1 MCVEKDLCLYNP
13 RICRIIMEW
22 VCISLDATEKP
33 RMIEGTM
40 NEAIISEDHLL
51 FSTAED
57 ER

>member
-1 MCVEKDLCLYNP
+1 MCIEKNPFLYNP
-13 RICRIIMEW
+13 RICGNIMEW

-40 NEAIISEDHLL
+40 NEAIILEDHLF